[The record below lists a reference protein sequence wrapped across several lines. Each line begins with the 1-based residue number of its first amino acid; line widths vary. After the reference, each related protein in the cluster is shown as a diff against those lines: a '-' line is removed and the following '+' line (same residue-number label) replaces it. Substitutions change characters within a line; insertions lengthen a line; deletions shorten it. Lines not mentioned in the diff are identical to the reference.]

1 MATTQKVFGYAR
13 VSTPDQNLDMQIQ
26 ALEQAGCQKIFSE
39 KRSANAKRI
48 EFEKMMRH
56 LRAGDTVVIWKLDR
70 LARSVNDLLK
80 WNEKF
85 EKWGVHLRVLNPPVN
100 TQDAMGKAFFTLTAV
115 FAQLERDLIAER
127 TKAGMAAAKA
137 NGRSFGRPT
146 EIVGEKREAIEA
158 DIRDLSLTMRE
169 VADKHGYGSLT
180 TLNRHFPGLRQQ
192 CLIEAGLR
200 KPTTME
206 TET

>member
-1 MATTQKVFGYAR
+1 MPTKTKTFGYAR

-26 ALEQAGCQKIFSE
+26 ALEAVGCERVWSE
-39 KRSANAKRI
+39 KKSASAKRT
-48 EFEKMMRH
+48 EFEKMVKH
-56 LRAGDTVVIWKLDR
+56 LRAGDTIVIWKLDR

-85 EKWGVHLRVLNPPVN
+85 EKWGVNLRVLNPPVD
-100 TQDAMGKAFFTLTAV
+100 TSDAMGKAFFTLTAV

-146 EIVGEKREAIEA
+146 KIVGEKRAAIEA
-158 DIRDLSLTMRE
+158 DIRDISLPMKE
-169 VADKHGYGSLT
+169 VAERHGYKSLT
-180 TLNRHFPGLRQQ
+180 TLNRHFPKLREQ
-192 CLIEAGLR
+192 CLIEAGIR
-200 KPTTME
+200 KAKS
-206 TET
+206 

>member
-1 MATTQKVFGYAR
+1 MPDATKTFGYAR
-13 VSTPDQNLDMQIQ
+13 VSTPDQNLEMQIQ
-26 ALEQAGCQKIFSE
+26 ALEQVGCDKIFSE

-48 EFEKMMRH
+48 EFEKMVRH
-56 LRAGDTVVIWKLDR
+56 LREGDSIVIWKLDR

-85 EKWGVHLRVLNPPVN
+85 EKWGVHLQVLNPPVN
-100 TQDAMGKAFFTLTAV
+100 TKDAMGKAFFTLTAV

-137 NGRSFGRPT
+137 NGRTFGRPT
-146 EIVGEKREAIEA
+146 EIVGEKRAEIER

-169 VADKHGYGSLT
+169 VAEIHGYKSLT

-200 KPTTME
+200 KPITME
-206 TET
+206 DGT